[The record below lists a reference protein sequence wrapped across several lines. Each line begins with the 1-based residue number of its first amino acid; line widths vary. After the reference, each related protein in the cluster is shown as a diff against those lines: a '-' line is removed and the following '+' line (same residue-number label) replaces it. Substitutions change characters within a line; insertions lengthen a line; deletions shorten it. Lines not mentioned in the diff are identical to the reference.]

1 MTHTR
6 SWNITRM
13 HTRTPNTGTLK
24 LTLGVSE
31 NAIPGSTVAFTYKG
45 DEYKATVPYNHIPGQ
60 KTITTKIVVNEK
72 QPVIINENK
81 SRNRRQ
87 RRGAKRDSMWHGL
100 SSDTN
105 TENHPYWLGRKIR
118 RFFFNQ
124 DCSNATTTK
133 QDFFRSEIGVVTG
146 VRSVRAR
153 SARISLKSLSSCC
166 YENITSNI
174 QIMSITHL

>member
-1 MTHTR
+1 MTCHRISLNWCIETFLVR
-6 SWNITRM
+6 GVRVVLCLRISIENDTQ
-13 HTRTPNTGTLK
+13 PNTGTLK

-72 QPVIINENK
+72 QPVMNK

-100 SSDTN
+100 SADTD

-124 DCSNATTTK
+124 DCSNATTK
-133 QDFFRSEIGVVTG
+133 QPCRNLKPLKPKPPHATLSTP
-146 VRSVRAR
+146 RRPH
-153 SARISLKSLSSCC
+153 SL
-166 YENITSNI
+166 T
-174 QIMSITHL
+174 